1 MEEHSVFIIY
11 KKENYKYHIVN
22 RKYSASQ
29 TISKSYIERS
39 NNMHTHKK
47 TFRIGASKWQ
57 GWQDTKGIIRSR
69 KLKKD
74 RKYNDQQNTI
84 HKTIDGA
91 TRSPLKT
98 GVNTDARKGSVVPA
112 ALVGSSASYKM
123 THIVRSILT
132 KFVYTKH
139 LGKEGRVLKHVFCL
153 SDQANSSWWPLVV
166 GITEHVIY
174 VADARTC

>member
-1 MEEHSVFIIY
+1 MLLHDKDDKIPKVNTLVPIITCWCIVHMVAKHHLHFLVFSLTQKDIQ
-11 KKENYKYHIVN
+11 N
-22 RKYSASQ
+22 
-29 TISKSYIERS
+29 
-39 NNMHTHKK
+39 
-47 TFRIGASKWQ
+47 KWQ
-57 GWQDTKGIIRSR
+57 RWQDTKGIIRSR
-69 KLKKD
+69 KLRKD
-74 RKYNDQQNTI
+74 RKYNDQQNTT

-98 GVNTDARKGSVVPA
+98 GVNTDARKGSAVPA
-112 ALVGSSASYKM
+112 PLVGSSASYKIM
-123 THIVRSILT
+123 HIVRSILT